1 MKRAIVYFIIFLF
14 IPGSM
19 CAQSSFNFD
28 DYFVD
33 KTMRLDYFHIGDAK
47 EEWVTVDQI
56 FEQGI
61 WAGSKSNLIDKLDN
75 GRYYAKIYD
84 SSSGELIFSKGFD
97 SYFSEYKTTDKARE
111 PITRQFS
118 FLIPRRISGLLWR

>member
-1 MKRAIVYFIIFLF
+1 
-14 IPGSM
+14 M
-19 CAQSSFNFD
+19 CAQSSLNFD

-47 EEWVTVDQI
+47 EEWVAVDQI

-61 WAGSKSNLIDKLDN
+61 WAGSKRNLIDKLDN

-84 SSSGELIFSKGFD
+84 SSSGKPG
-97 SYFSEYKTTDKARE
+97 SEGYKENLSRDNSHSLSQE
-111 PITRQFS
+111 EYQINPGS
-118 FLIPRRISGLLWR
+118 EE

>member
-1 MKRAIVYFIIFLF
+1 MKRAIVFIIIFLF

-19 CAQSSFNFD
+19 CAQSSLNFD

-33 KTMRLDYFHIGDAK
+33 KTMRLDYFHIGDSK
-47 EEWVTVDQI
+47 EEWVTVDQV

-61 WAGSKSNLIDKLDN
+61 WAGSTRNLIDKLDN

-84 SSSGELIFSKGFD
+84 SSSGKLIFSKGFD
-97 SYFSEYKTTDKARE
+97 SYFSEYKTTNQALKGIKRTYHE
-111 PITRQFS
+111 EYKVC
-118 FLIPRRISGLLWR
+118 SGGEE